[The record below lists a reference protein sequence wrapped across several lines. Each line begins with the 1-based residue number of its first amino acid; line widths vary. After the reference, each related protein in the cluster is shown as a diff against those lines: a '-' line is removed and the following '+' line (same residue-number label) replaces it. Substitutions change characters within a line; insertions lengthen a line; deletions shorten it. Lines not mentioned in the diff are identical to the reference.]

1 MIASSLILTAV
12 TTLSGVNNVAKANK
26 IEILKQ
32 NSIEIIQKAS
42 TEFEFDVIGS
52 NINDQFQITKEKILS
67 FYEENNLLN
76 DDYIE
81 AMKTKVVEDD
91 SFQITN
97 IESYELYSFDK
108 ISIKNMINDIREI
121 SIVENNN
128 NLRFKSGNFQIPA
141 EIFSDLN
148 NKDKSGSN
156 QNDNQQDGTATFQ
169 QTLPILEYNSSNVT
183 STVGGKVDGVNFV
196 GIIANRDSCI
206 GLYNTVAR
214 FLNNQVMYGAS
225 GIKGPASM
233 IIETLLTLTPALVTT
248 VISALVGYF
257 SGLWSSFCSLFASGG
272 PIGIVVGL
280 IIGLVGAAC
289 IATLVTMFVMGA
301 QGKGFA
307 VGWKVYNLFNWKWYC
322 GEAN

>member
-97 IESYELYSFDK
+97 IESYELSSFDK

-169 QTLPILEYNSSNVT
+169 QALPILEYNSSNVT